1 MAEAITGLRYQY
13 IGIFSLDNKKK
24 LDLTNS
30 VTSIDYFED
39 ILEPNITM
47 TMSVTNTNGIVSGLP
62 IRGGEQVI
70 MEIETASGTFTL
82 DGKNSMYVYKVSGL
96 DAQRM
101 SESFTLHL
109 ASRENFANETV
120 RCLKKYNNLTIDKH
134 VKDILTN
141 TLRTS
146 KIGIIEPTSNS
157 YSFIGNNKKPFHIL
171 QWLGPK
177 SVSKITKSSGVS
189 GSGKDGT
196 ANGTA
201 GFLFYE
207 NKSGFNFR
215 SIDSLVSNTQLQS
228 SSSNKEVIYRY
239 YYGGMV
245 IESNNPANNFK
256 IINYFMDQNID
267 LRKSLRVGMYA
278 NKTYFYDTKTNEVS
292 IYSYKL
298 KDEIKKST
306 KLGTQESIVVASEL
320 SDSYSR
326 VLVRTSDHGVL
337 GSSGQLE
344 TSGRD
349 NADSAKSFSRY
360 NLLFTQALNIL
371 IPCNTKLKVGD
382 IIYCEF
388 LKMESGNSKEV
399 DDQTSGNYLIKELRH
414 HFSNSQN
421 TTSLRLI
428 RDSYGLYGK
437 NQ

>member
-1 MAEAITGLRYQY
+1 MAEAVTGLSYQY
-13 IGIFSLDNKKK
+13 IGIFSLDGKNK

-30 VTSIDYFED
+30 VTAIDYFED
-39 ILEPNITM
+39 ILEPNVTM
-47 TMSVTNTNGIVSGLP
+47 TMSVSNSNGIVSALP

-101 SESFTLHL
+101 SETFTLHL
-109 ASRENFANETV
+109 ASRENFSNETV
-120 RCLKKYNNLTIDKH
+120 RCLKKYNNLPIDTH
-134 VKDILTN
+134 VKDILRN
-141 TLRTS
+141 TLKTD
-146 KIGIIEPTSNS
+146 KIGIIESTSNS

-177 SVSKITKSSGVS
+177 SISKITKSSGVS
-189 GSGKDGT
+189 GGGKDGV

-207 NKSGFNFR
+207 NKNGFNFR

-228 SSSNKEVIYRY
+228 SSSDREVIYKY
-239 YYGGMV
+239 FYGGMV

-256 IINYFMDQNID
+256 IINYFLEKNID

-306 KLGTQESIVVASEL
+306 KLGTQETIAVSE
-320 SDSYSR
+320 SFGDSYSR

-337 GSSGQLE
+337 GSGGQLE

-349 NADSAKSFSRY
+349 NADSAKAFSRY

-371 IPCNTKLKVGD
+371 VPCNTQLKVGD
-382 IIYCEF
+382 IIHCEF
-388 LKMESGNSKEV
+388 PKMNSGNTKES
-399 DDQTSGNYLIKELRH
+399 DEQTSGNYLIKELRH
-414 HFSNSQN
+414 HFSSGQN